1 MIDEEEE
8 VVLVDEHDQPLG
20 THRKL
25 SAHRKALRHRAFS
38 VFLFNDAGEILLQ
51 ARALSKY
58 HCGGLWSN
66 ACCGHPRVGE
76 SSPIAAGRRLSEEL
90 GIAPALHEAGR
101 IAYHAD
107 LSNGWYENE
116 IVHLFTGRFDGAPHP
131 DPAEVG
137 DWRWVSP
144 RALEEEY
151 AETPGAFTPWFGIYL
166 QTIPEVALAGRERLA
181 VPVRRMGVAG

>member
-1 MIDEEEE
+1 MMIDEEEE
-8 VVLVDEHDQPLG
+8 VVLVDEHDQPTG

-38 VFLFNDAGEILLQ
+38 VFVFNDAGEILLQ
-51 ARALSKY
+51 RRASGKY

-76 SSPIAAGRRLSEEL
+76 DSPAAAARRLDEEL
-90 GIAPALHEAGR
+90 GIAPALRESGR

-116 IVHLFTGRFDGAPHP
+116 IVHLFVGTYEGVPTP
-131 DPAEVG
+131 DPAEV
-137 DWRWVSP
+137 DQWRWVSP
-144 RALEEEY
+144 QALEDEY
-151 AETPGAFTPWFGIYL
+151 AAEPGRFTPWFGIYL
-166 QTIPEVALAGRERLA
+166 QTIPDVALAGRDRAAVSRIVSLA
-181 VPVRRMGVAG
+181 G

>member
-1 MIDEEEE
+1 MMIDEEED
-8 VVLVDEHDQPLG
+8 VVLVDEDDQPLG

-38 VFLFNDAGEILLQ
+38 VFLFNPAGEILLQ
-51 ARALSKY
+51 RRALGKY

-76 SSPIAAGRRLSEEL
+76 ASAKASARRLVEEM
-90 GIAPALHEAGR
+90 GIAPKLLEAGR
-101 IAYHAD
+101 VAYHAD

-116 IVHLFTGRFDGAPHP
+116 IVHLFTGTFDGTPVP

-137 DWRWVSP
+137 EWRWVSP
-144 RALEEEY
+144 ERLEDEY
-151 AETPGAFTPWFGIYL
+151 ATDPGRFTPWFGIYL
-166 QTIPEVALAGRERLA
+166 QTIPDVALAGRARATSARPLSLA
-181 VPVRRMGVAG
+181 G